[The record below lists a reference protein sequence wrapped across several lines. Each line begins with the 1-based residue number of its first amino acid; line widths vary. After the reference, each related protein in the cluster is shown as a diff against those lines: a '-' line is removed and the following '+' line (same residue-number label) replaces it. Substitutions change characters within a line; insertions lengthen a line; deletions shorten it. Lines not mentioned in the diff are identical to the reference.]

1 MTINDSE
8 RIAFLK
14 KIHLFRGLDDDQLA
28 VVAARLV
35 EQTYQAG
42 EVVIKQGDDCTHFFL
57 IYSGTVQVSRIQKKE
72 QQEAAVLVAEDYF
85 GEETLFN
92 REHQPESVYVQ
103 TDALLFVLSREDLT
117 ALIGQFRSL
126 KPNFQVAISSRRLA
140 NQLQFDWL
148 EPGEVIYFLARKHP
162 VLLWQ
167 AMILPAL
174 VFILPIGFL
183 ATFLLFTKLALLYLA
198 VAATLLDIAWI
209 IWRVVDWGND
219 YYIVTNLRVIWLE
232 KVVALYDSR
241 QEAPL
246 STILSVSVETDQTGR
261 MLDYGDVIIRTFV
274 GRIAFHHASHP
285 YQAASLIEEQWLRAK
300 STSRKA
306 NVEALKRSIRQKLGL
321 PVEEEV
327 RSSASSPAPKVI
339 TNKASRLKSFLDSVN
354 IFKVR
359 FEDKQGTIT
368 YRKHW
373 IVLFE
378 QTWLPAAFFLVTL
391 VGLIVYQSN
400 LPLPPPGASPR
411 SGMDPIIA
419 TLIIILIGAFLWWVY
434 QYWDWSNDIFQVTLD
449 QIFDIDRKPL
459 GREER
464 KSAPL
469 DNILSTEADRR
480 GLFQVL
486 FNYGDV
492 YISIGGARMDFFD
505 VYDPSGVQQDID
517 RRRMARI
524 ERKNQAEATAEREQL
539 ADFFAMYH
547 QSAAELRL
555 DQEVQRE
562 TTAQNPQASGD
573 ADASED
579 VQDDLF

>member
-1 MTINDSE
+1 MTINISD

-28 VVAARLV
+28 QVAAKLV
-35 EQTYQAG
+35 ERSYKAG
-42 EVVIKQGDDCTHFFL
+42 EVVIKQGDDTHIFFL

-72 QQEAAVLVAEDYF
+72 QQKLAILVPEDYF
-85 GEETLFN
+85 GQESLFN
-92 REHQPESVYVQ
+92 REHQPESVYVL
-103 TDALLFVLSREDLT
+103 TDALLFVLSCEDLT
-117 ALIGQFRSL
+117 VLIGQFRNL

-140 NQLQFDWL
+140 DQLQFDWL
-148 EPGEVIYFLARKHP
+148 EPDEVVYFLARKHP
-162 VLLWQ
+162 VLLWE

-174 VFILPIGFL
+174 AFILPIGL
-183 ATFLLFTKLALLYLA
+183 LVAFLLFTKLAFIFGSIGA
-198 VAATLLDIAWI
+198 CLLDIAWI

-246 STILSVSVETDQTGR
+246 STILSVGVETDQTGR

-300 STSRKA
+300 SSSRKA
-306 NVEALKRSIRQKLGL
+306 DVEALKQSIRQKLGL

-327 RSSASSPAPKVI
+327 KSSSSSPAPKVI
-339 TNKASRLKSFLDSVN
+339 TNNASRLKSFFDSVN

-378 QTWLPAAFFLVTL
+378 QTWLPGTFFLVTL
-391 VGLIVYQSN
+391 VGLVVYISN
-400 LPLPPPGASPR
+400 YLRTPTTSTN
-411 SGMDPIIA
+411 GMDPIISI
-419 TLIIILIGAFLWWVY
+419 LIILLIVAFLWWVY
-434 QYWDWSNDIFQVTLD
+434 QYWDWTNDIFRVTLD

-464 KSAPL
+464 KSAVL
-469 DNILSTEADRR
+469 DNILSTEANRR

-492 YISIGGARMDFFD
+492 YISVGGAEMDFFD

-524 ERKNQAEATAEREQL
+524 ERKNLAEAAAERERL

-547 QSAAELRL
+547 QSTAELRL
-555 DQEVQRE
+555 DQA
-562 TTAQNPQASGD
+562 AQSGTKSQDPQTPDNPD
-573 ADASED
+573 KSED
-579 VQDDLF
+579 VQDDSF